1 MKTKVYLKREK
12 KSVPIAISDK
22 NKPALT
28 EQIITNWQNQVNMLA
43 KMMQVRAVLIMK
55 VKTGVME
62 VAVKSSNPKNPYQLN
77 GQSYLGHGMY
87 CETVMGNDE
96 LLLIRDVSKD
106 ETWANDKSGLF
117 EARSYLGVP
126 IKWPDDS
133 FYGTLCVI
141 DDKPIVLDDD
151 HIEAFN
157 QLARLFNQDL
167 KILMQEKRLAALSE
181 IPADHVYSRPE
192 FLRDISLEFKAP
204 LTTIIGLSQMGANL
218 SKEKTLQAYF
228 DQIASA
234 GSYLLEIVDEVK
246 DIARIETNLV
256 EPVEQN
262 VNIDD
267 FAREI
272 ESLFALK
279 FKEKHQ
285 EFAVSINNLNPKTYN
300 FDKTAMK
307 RIIVNILENANMY
320 TRENGTINWRI
331 SKSTQDGQEFLV
343 HQITDNGVGIA
354 PELMEKIFRPFPK
367 KTSAAYDKRDSLGLG
382 LSITY
387 SLTKFLDGEIQVS
400 SQKGEG
406 SSFVIRIPVKQGLKI
421 VNTPNEAVVNPK
433 YVNKTVLLVEDN
445 NINAMTIR
453 LMLNKQKI
461 KVDWVVNGALAL
473 ENMKNKQYD
482 LVLMDLDMPVVNGY
496 EATRLIR
503 GNSDKKV
510 SATPII
516 AIASSAYVEEVEKS
530 LAAGMDDHLVKPL
543 DSKQLEYAL
552 NRYL

>member
-141 DDKPIVLDDD
+141 DDKPIVLDDN

-218 SKEKTLQAYF
+218 SKEKTLQA
-228 DQIASA
+228 I
-234 GSYLLEIVDEVK
+234 LIRL
-246 DIARIETNLV
+246 
-256 EPVEQN
+256 PVR
-262 VNIDD
+262 
-267 FAREI
+267 AATCWK
-272 ESLFALK
+272 S
-279 FKEKHQ
+279 
-285 EFAVSINNLNPKTYN
+285 S
-300 FDKTAMK
+300 MK
-307 RIIVNILENANMY
+307 S
-320 TRENGTINWRI
+320 RI
-331 SKSTQDGQEFLV
+331 S
-343 HQITDNGVGIA
+343 
-354 PELMEKIFRPFPK
+354 P
-367 KTSAAYDKRDSLGLG
+367 
-382 LSITY
+382 
-387 SLTKFLDGEIQVS
+387 
-400 SQKGEG
+400 
-406 SSFVIRIPVKQGLKI
+406 GLKPTWL
-421 VNTPNEAVVNPK
+421 N
-433 YVNKTVLLVEDN
+433 
-445 NINAMTIR
+445 R
-453 LMLNKQKI
+453 LNKMSI
-461 KVDWVVNGALAL
+461 STILPG
-473 ENMKNKQYD
+473 
-482 LVLMDLDMPVVNGY
+482 
-496 EATRLIR
+496 R
-503 GNSDKKV
+503 
-510 SATPII
+510 
-516 AIASSAYVEEVEKS
+516 SSRCS
-530 LAAGMDDHLVKPL
+530 H
-543 DSKQLEYAL
+543 
-552 NRYL
+552 

>member
-22 NKPALT
+22 NKPELT
-28 EQIITNWQNQVNMLA
+28 AQIIANWQNQLNMIA
-43 KMMQVRAVLIMK
+43 KMMQVRSVLIMK

-62 VAVKSSNPKNPYQLN
+62 VAIKSTNPENPYQLN
-77 GQSYLGHGMY
+77 GQSYLGHGLY

-96 LLLIRDVSKD
+96 MLLIRDVSTD
-106 ETWANDKSGLF
+106 ETWANEKSGPF
-117 EARSYLGVP
+117 VARSYLGVP
-126 IKWPDDS
+126 IKWPDES

-141 DDKPIVLDDD
+141 DDKPIVLDEN
-151 HIEAFN
+151 HIAMFN
-157 QLARLFNQDL
+157 QMARIFNQDL
-167 KILMQEKRLAALSE
+167 KILIQEKQIAMLQA
-181 IPADHVYSRPE
+181 IPEDQVYTRSE
-192 FLRDISLEFKAP
+192 FLRDITLEFKAP

-218 SKEKTLQAYF
+218 SKDGTVQDYF
-228 DQIASA
+228 NLVASS

-256 EPVEQN
+256 EPIEQN

-267 FAREI
+267 FAHEI
-272 ESLFALK
+272 ESLFDLK

-285 EFAVSINNLNPKTYN
+285 NFEINTHNLNPKIYN
-300 FDKTAMK
+300 FDKTIMK
-307 RIIVNILENANMY
+307 RIIFNILDNAQKF
-320 TRENGTINWRI
+320 TKEHGTIGWRI
-331 SKSTQDGQEFLV
+331 SRSTQEGQEFLV

-354 PELMEKIFRPFPK
+354 PDLMEKIFRPFPK
-367 KTSAAYDKRDSLGLG
+367 KRNSSYVGRDSLGLG
-382 LSITY
+382 LSVTY
-387 SLTKFLDGEIQVS
+387 SLTKFLGGEIQVS
-400 SQKGEG
+400 SQQGEG
-406 SSFVIRIPVKQGLKI
+406 SSFIIKIPVKQGLKM
-421 VNTPNEAVVNPK
+421 VTPQKEVVVNPK
-433 YVNKTVLLVEDN
+433 YANKTVLLVEDN

-473 ENMKNKQYD
+473 ENMKNKKYD

-503 GNSDKKV
+503 SNNNLATR
-510 SATPII
+510 ATPIV

-543 DSKQLEYAL
+543 DQKQLEYVL